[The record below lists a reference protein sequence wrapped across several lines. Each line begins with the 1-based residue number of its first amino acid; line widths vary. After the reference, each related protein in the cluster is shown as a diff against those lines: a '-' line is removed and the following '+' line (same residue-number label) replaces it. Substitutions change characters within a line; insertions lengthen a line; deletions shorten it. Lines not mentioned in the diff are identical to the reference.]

1 MEPQQQQQLDAMAG
15 ATPYAASAGSG
26 HLAAV
31 AVPQPRHHY
40 GHVSLEQCCCIV
52 ELLGVRM
59 TQIEQRMEFLDNR
72 MRRLEDARDKSL
84 PTPGAEDSSGLEV
97 RLQQLEARL
106 AELQV
111 EERLN
116 QIEHNEAFWR
126 PTLDWV
132 WHAFKDCIYNYDKR
146 RWKNRDSAS
155 ISDAGTASRP
165 LTTEVAMGD
174 EADGNP

>member
-1 MEPQQQQQLDAMAG
+1 MEPQQQLDAMAG

-26 HLAAV
+26 ALTAV
-31 AVPQPRHHY
+31 ALPLPHHY
-40 GHVSLEQCCCIV
+40 GHVSLEQCCNVV

-59 TQIEQRMEFLDNR
+59 NQIDARMGQIETRMS
-72 MRRLEDARDKSL
+72 RLEALDGRGKSL

-106 AELQV
+106 EELQV

-165 LTTEVAMGD
+165 LTTEVAMGEEED
-174 EADGNP
+174 RNP